1 MFSTFCPF
9 FSLSISFS
17 FSLAFLLFRS
27 PMRPMVGSSLH
38 LLPMPC
44 TKGAHVCSLHSRH
57 RSHSPAKALA
67 TESRSHQPAPPAIA
81 SSRAVMLAGGGK
93 LVEKEGGGG
102 GWSSE
107 QPPRCCLPA
116 TRPPPRHQARHQ
128 HIPTSVYLLTLFA
141 LLTLHN
147 TNQYCCLS
155 TFSICTLLFNVY
167 SFTPITSSCTP

>member
-57 RSHSPAKALA
+57 RSHSHAKALA

-128 HIPTSVYLLTLFA
+128 HIPTSVYLCTYFYTCFTLYFIQCQPM
-141 LLTLHN
+141 LLPQHLFQLH
-147 TNQYCCLS
+147 
-155 TFSICTLLFNVY
+155 IIV
-167 SFTPITSSCTP
+167 SCPGQLNR